1 MADQARVTS
10 LEAIEAFRNQMI
22 LFRERAGRVL
32 DEVTEH
38 LARTRNWLEQDRATH
53 WQHEIRRLQRE
64 LEQRQQELFSARL
77 SAFRDTP
84 LAEQVAV
91 QRARQALESAQDRAR
106 RVRFWQQQFEPR
118 VQPLARQIEKLRS
131 HLNQDLARALAYL
144 TEIHRTLAAY
154 AELEP
159 GSASLSRPAPEPP
172 PAPATAPTSSGPS
185 QP

>member
-1 MADQARVTS
+1 MADRARVTS

-22 LFRERAGRVL
+22 LFRERAGRIL

-38 LARTRNWLEQDRATH
+38 LSRTRNWLEQDRATH

-77 SAFRDTP
+77 SPFRDTP
-84 LAEQVAV
+84 LAEQMAV
-91 QRARQALESAQDRAR
+91 QRVRQALESARDRAR

-118 VQPLARQIEKLRS
+118 IQPLARQIEKLRG
-131 HLNQDLARALAYL
+131 HLHQDLARALAYL

-154 AELEP
+154 AEVEP
-159 GSASLSRPAPEPP
+159 GSASPPASAPPP
-172 PAPATAPTSSGPS
+172 PAEPAASPTPTR
-185 QP
+185 PPVP